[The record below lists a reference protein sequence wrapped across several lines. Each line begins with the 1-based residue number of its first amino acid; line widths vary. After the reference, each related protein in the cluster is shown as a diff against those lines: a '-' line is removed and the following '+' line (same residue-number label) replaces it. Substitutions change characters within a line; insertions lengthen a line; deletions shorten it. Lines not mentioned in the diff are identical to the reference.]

1 MSPFPNIL
9 DALQV
14 QSRGDRGGCYSAAA
28 AEESNA
34 PIYPSGGVTTAIALR
49 AMQTELDQPHQ
60 TLRSFS
66 SMFVST
72 VPAGALEI
80 DVERL
85 RIGRRMSQLR
95 GDLRGRGADKA
106 GHVVTAAF
114 GESREGFDFAYSTAP
129 EVDEAQ
135 TYPGLAE
142 PPAGFPVFD
151 APFFQ
156 NVEVRRVR
164 MFASFETEWKGGRA
178 EAIRW
183 IRYRSAPRLADG
195 RIEPLSLIGLA
206 DTMPIAISQY
216 AGPGYPFFH
225 APSVDLSMRFFADT
239 EDEWVLSRAVCHWAG
254 DGYASA
260 EITLWD
266 RQRRI
271 LAHANQLM
279 LVRFPDPEQLTQR

>member
-1 MSPFPNIL
+1 MRVRSP
-9 DALQV
+9 A
-14 QSRGDRGGCYSAAA
+14 DRGGCYTAAA
-28 AEESNA
+28 AEEWNA

-95 GDLRGRGADKA
+95 GDLHGRGAGAA

-114 GESREGFDFAYSTAP
+114 GEGREGFDFTYSAAP
-129 EVDEAQ
+129 EVDEAES
-135 TYPGLAE
+135 YPGLAD
-142 PPAGFPVFD
+142 PPAGYPVFN

-164 MFASFETEWKGGRA
+164 MFASFENNWDGGRA

-183 IRYRSAPRLADG
+183 IRYRSPPRLADG

-206 DTMPIAISQY
+206 DTMPITISQY
-216 AGPGYPFFH
+216 LGPGYPFFH
-225 APSVDLSMRFFADT
+225 APSVDLSMRIFAET

-266 RQRRI
+266 TQRRI

-279 LVRFPDPEQLTQR
+279 LVRFPDPEQLTPR